1 MTNMQSSENIYFIEK
16 EGKWFGQISGETTNL
31 ANLDEN
37 EFSVQ
42 GLGTATLTHSDTSTG
57 DTTEET
63 LTFTVQNSSTSSG
76 GDSWD

>member
-1 MTNMQSSENIYFIEK
+1 MQSSGNIHFVEK

-42 GLGTATLTHSDTSTG
+42 GLGTATLAHSDVSQA
-57 DTTEET
+57 ET